1 MIRPRA
7 FNCEGMFGCKIKCSS
22 SRTSRRLLTNIAPAQ
37 LRFGENITPLALTLA
52 ENMLTFV

>member
-1 MIRPRA
+1 MP
-7 FNCEGMFGCKIKCSS
+7 NCSS

-52 ENMLTFV
+52 ENVLTFA